1 VDVMREESEGVKR
14 SAKSFLTIN
23 RGSRW
28 LRKELSVRVWKR
40 CVNCVCVCVCVDRLM
55 RSLES
60 VPTMLGV
67 PPLLHNRRFAQ
78 APVNSSK
85 DMESGNP
92 GRTLGRR

>member
-1 VDVMREESEGVKR
+1 MVAERVECQGVEKMRQ
-14 SAKSFLTIN
+14 L
-23 RGSRW
+23 
-28 LRKELSVRVWKR
+28 
-40 CVNCVCVCVCVDRLM
+40 CVCVCVDRLM